1 MFEEVTV
8 HLYTET
14 EADVRLKEEERLAS
28 EMMKKVSNL
37 IEKLN
42 SESYY

>member
-14 EADVRLKEEERLAS
+14 EADVRLKEEERFAS
-28 EMMKKVSNL
+28 KMMKEVSNL
-37 IEKLN
+37 KEKLN